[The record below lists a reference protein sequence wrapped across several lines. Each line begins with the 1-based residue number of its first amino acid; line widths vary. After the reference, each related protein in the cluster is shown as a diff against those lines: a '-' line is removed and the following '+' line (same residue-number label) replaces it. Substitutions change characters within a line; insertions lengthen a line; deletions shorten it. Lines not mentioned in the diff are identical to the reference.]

1 MTEDLSALPALVRFL
16 PGFIK
21 RRIVNRPNLVKILD
35 NIGWLFFDK
44 ILRMGVGLLVGVWVA
59 RYLGPEQFGL
69 FNFAS
74 AFVGMFGA
82 IAGLGLQGIVVR
94 DLVREPSSKAEI
106 LGSAAALQL
115 VSGFVAYG
123 LILATIFWLRPEDAL
138 AKTIVAIL
146 GSVML
151 FKASEVA
158 VCWFESQV
166 LSKFIVWV
174 QNGTFLV
181 FASIKVL
188 LIMQGAPLV
197 TFAWVTVAEGLV
209 VALLMLAM
217 LGVLG
222 LGARQLRVKFA
233 RAKLLLADSWPLF
246 LSGVAV
252 MIYMRIDQIMLGQ
265 MVGDEAVGIYS
276 AAVRISEVWYFV
288 PAVIVASVF
297 PAILE
302 SKKRNKKQYYRRLQ
316 CLYDLVVWISI
327 SIALPMTFLSAPIV
341 ALLFGDTYIAAGA
354 VLAVHIWA
362 SIFVFLGVASGQW
375 FLAEN
380 RQVLSLQRTVLG
392 SIVNV
397 ILNIVLIPGYG
408 ALGAA
413 WATVVAQ
420 FFAALLFDLIQKE
433 TRLMFVMKLRS
444 MNAVSVIKRYQT
456 SCGVSQ

>member
-1 MTEDLSALPALVRFL
+1 MTDDLPALPALVRFL

-138 AKTIVAIL
+138 VKTIVAIL
-146 GSVML
+146 GSMML
-151 FKASEVA
+151 FKAGEVA

-166 LSKFIVWV
+166 LSKFTVWV

-188 LIMQGAPLV
+188 VILQGGPVVA
-197 TFAWVTVAEGLV
+197 FAWVTMAEGLT
-209 VALLMLAM
+209 VALLMLI
-217 LGVLG
+217 VLG
-222 LGARQLRVKFA
+222 LRGQGARQLRVKFA
-233 RAKLLLADSWPLF
+233 RAKSLLADSWPLLF
-246 LSGVAV
+246 SGVAV
-252 MIYMRIDQIMLGQ
+252 MIYMKIDQIMLGQ
-265 MVGDEAVGIYS
+265 MIGDEAVGVYS
-276 AAVRISEVWYFV
+276 AAVRISEVWYFA
-288 PAVIVASVF
+288 PMAIVASVF
-297 PAILE
+297 PAILGAKE
-302 SKKRNKKQYYRRLQ
+302 RDEALYYKRLQ
-316 CLYDLVVWISI
+316 RLFDILTWL
-327 SIALPMTFLSAPIV
+327 SIAVAFVVTILSEFIV
-341 ALLFGDTYIAAGA
+341 MLLFGDAYIAASA
-354 VLAVHIWA
+354 VLTVHIWA
-362 SIFVFLGVASGQW
+362 GIFVFIGIASGKW

-380 RQVLSLQRTVLG
+380 LQLLSLQRSVLG
-392 SIVNV
+392 AFI
-397 ILNIVLIPGYG
+397 NIVLNILLIPMYG
-408 ALGAA
+408 VLGAA
-413 WATVVAQ
+413 WGTVVAQ
-420 FFAALLFDLIQKE
+420 FSANILFDGMQSK
-433 TRLMFVMKLRS
+433 TRNLFVMKVKTI
-444 MNAVSVIKRYQT
+444 NPKRLFQNL
-456 SCGVSQ
+456 

>member
-21 RRIVNRPNLVKILD
+21 RRIANRPNLIKILD

-44 ILRMGVGLLVGVWVA
+44 ILRMGVGLIVGVWVA

-69 FNFAS
+69 FNFAA

-82 IAGLGLQGIVVR
+82 IAGLGLHGVVVR
-94 DLVREPSSKAEI
+94 DLVRDQSSKEEI

-115 VSGFVAYG
+115 VGGLVAYG
-123 LILATIFWLRPEDAL
+123 LILATIFWLRPEDDL

-146 GSVML
+146 GSMML

-166 LSKFIVWV
+166 LSKFTVWV

-188 LIMQGAPLV
+188 LILKGAPLV
-197 TFAWVTVAEGLV
+197 AFAWVTMAEGMTVAMMMVLV
-209 VALLMLAM
+209 
-217 LGVLG
+217 LGVRGSRVRL
-222 LGARQLRVKFA
+222 LRVTVTRVKS
-233 RAKLLLADSWPLF
+233 LLVDSWPLL

-252 MIYMRIDQIMLGQ
+252 MLYMRIDQIMLGQ
-265 MVGDEAVGIYS
+265 MIGDEAVGVYS
-276 AAVRISEVWYFV
+276 AAVRISEIWYFV
-288 PAVIVASVF
+288 PTAIVASVF

-302 SKKRNKKQYYRRLQ
+302 SKKRSEIQYYNRLQ
-316 CLYDLVVWISI
+316 RLYDFVVWVSI
-327 SIALPMTFLSAPIV
+327 SIALPMTFLSTSV
-341 ALLFGDTYIAAGA
+341 VSFLFGAIYIDAGA
-354 VLAVHIWA
+354 ILAVHIWTA
-362 SIFVFLGVASGQW
+362 IFVFLGVASGQW

-380 RQVLSLQRTVLG
+380 RQVLSLQRAVLG
-392 SIVNV
+392 AVVNV
-397 ILNIVLIPGYG
+397 VLNIFLIPQYG

-413 WATVVAQ
+413 WATVIAQ
-420 FFAALLFDLIQKE
+420 LSAALLFDLIQKE
-433 TRLMFVMKLRS
+433 TRLMFIMKLKS
-444 MNAVSVIKRYQT
+444 MNVISVIKRCHE
-456 SCGVSQ
+456 SSGVSQ

>member
-1 MTEDLSALPALVRFL
+1 
-16 PGFIK
+16 
-21 RRIVNRPNLVKILD
+21 
-35 NIGWLFFDK
+35 
-44 ILRMGVGLLVGVWVA
+44 
-59 RYLGPEQFGL
+59 
-69 FNFAS
+69 
-74 AFVGMFGA
+74 
-82 IAGLGLQGIVVR
+82 
-94 DLVREPSSKAEI
+94 
-106 LGSAAALQL
+106 
-115 VSGFVAYG
+115 
-123 LILATIFWLRPEDAL
+123 
-138 AKTIVAIL
+138 
-146 GSVML
+146 
-151 FKASEVA
+151 
-158 VCWFESQV
+158 
-166 LSKFIVWV
+166 
-174 QNGTFLV
+174 
-181 FASIKVL
+181 
-188 LIMQGAPLV
+188 
-197 TFAWVTVAEGLV
+197 
-209 VALLMLAM
+209 
-217 LGVLG
+217 
-222 LGARQLRVKFA
+222 
-233 RAKLLLADSWPLF
+233 
-246 LSGVAV
+246 
-252 MIYMRIDQIMLGQ
+252 MLGQ